1 MAMTDID
8 LRKENDA
15 SNKFPVSSKVKKM
28 IYTLYFLILMIVKD
42 REACPWTE
50 VQSMELQRQQ

>member
-1 MAMTDID
+1 MAVTDID

-15 SNKFPVSSKVKKM
+15 SNKFPVSSKVKKI
-28 IYTLYFLILMIVKD
+28 IYTLYFFILMTVKD
-42 REACPWTE
+42 GEACPWTE